1 MQAAPDD
8 EAANSGASEAGG
20 TPGRWTRR
28 RVIGRLVLLVAFG
41 VSLYLVT
48 PGLLALF
55 GTIPQLRDVFP
66 AWFLAVGILEALAFV
81 SIWELTRVA
90 LKTHSWVDVLCS
102 QLAGNALSRA
112 LPGGAATGGPLQL
125 QMLTRAGFE
134 PATTTT
140 ALTAVGLLSTATL
153 FVLPVLAIV
162 PMLFGLAVDSRLVR
176 GAILGAVIGAFLI
189 AGGSVLL
196 TSDRVIRGVGASID
210 WLVRRYRKLRHRPA
224 PTESMADR
232 VLDARNFVRDALS
245 SSWKR
250 ALPAALGNQLF
261 DYLALYAS
269 LLAVGA
275 YADPALVLLAYVAGA
290 ALAMVP
296 FTPGG
301 LGFVEAGL
309 TGVLS
314 LAGVSPDHAV
324 LAVLLYRLFS
334 YWLPLPAGVVASTAF
349 SRRHRLA
356 SPGAAAPDEPT
367 PA

>member
-1 MQAAPDD
+1 MQAASDD
-8 EAANSGASEAGG
+8 PGTNVPAAGPVPN
-20 TPGRWTRR
+20 RR
-28 RVIGRLVLLVAFG
+28 RTIGRIVLLVAFG
-41 VSLYLVT
+41 VSLYLVA

-55 GTIPQLRDVFP
+55 GSIPRLRDVFP
-66 AWFLAVGILEALAFV
+66 AWFLAVAVLEALAFV
-81 SIWELTRVA
+81 CIWELTRIA
-90 LKTHSWVDVLCS
+90 LKTRLWFDVVCS

-125 QMLTRAGFE
+125 QMLARAGFD

-153 FVLPVLAIV
+153 FVLPVVAIV
-162 PMLFGLAVDSRLVR
+162 PMLFGLAVDSRLIR
-176 GAILGAVIGAFLI
+176 GAILGAAIGTFLL

-196 TSDRVIRGVGASID
+196 TSDRVVRGVGNFID
-210 WLVRRYRKLRHRPA
+210 TLIRRYRKLRHQPA
-224 PTESMADR
+224 PTETLVDR
-232 VLDARNFVRDALS
+232 VVDARDFVRDALS

-250 ALPAALGNQLF
+250 ALPAALGNQVF
-261 DYLALYAS
+261 HFLALYAS

-275 YADPALVLLAYVAGA
+275 YPDPTLVLLAYVAGA

-296 FTPGG
+296 ITPGG

-309 TGVLS
+309 TGVLA

-334 YWLPLPAGVVASTAF
+334 YWAPLPAGVAASTAF
-349 SRRHRLA
+349 SRRHK
-356 SPGAAAPDEPT
+356 P
-367 PA
+367 

>member
-1 MQAAPDD
+1 MPSTPDD
-8 EAANSGASEAGG
+8 HESTAVGTDGG
-20 TPGRWTRR
+20 SSRR
-28 RVIGRLVLLVAFG
+28 RTIGRVFLLLAFAI
-41 VSLYLVT
+41 SLYLVA

-55 GTIPQLRDVFP
+55 GKIPQLREVFP
-66 AWFLAVGILEALAFV
+66 AWFFAVGVLEALAFA

-90 LKTHSWVDVLCS
+90 LKTRLWFDVVCS

-125 QMLTRAGFE
+125 QMLTRAGFDA
-134 PATTTT
+134 ATTTT

-153 FVLPVLAIV
+153 FILPVLAII
-162 PMLFGLAVDSRLVR
+162 PILFGLAVDSRLIQ
-176 GAILGAVIGAFLI
+176 GAVLGAAIGAFLI

-196 TSDRVIRGVGASID
+196 TSDRVIRGFGNFID
-210 WLVRRYRKLRHRPA
+210 SVIRRYRLIRRQPT
-224 PTESMADR
+224 PTELIADR
-232 VLDARNFVRDALS
+232 VVDARDFVRDALS

-261 DYLALYAS
+261 DFLALYAS

-275 YADPALVLLAYVAGA
+275 YPDPTLVLLAYVAGA

-296 FTPGG
+296 ITPGG

-309 TGVLS
+309 TGVLA

-334 YWLPLPAGVVASTAF
+334 YWVPLPAGVVASTAF
-349 SRRHRLA
+349 SRRHR
-356 SPGAAAPDEPT
+356 PI
-367 PA
+367 

>member
-8 EAANSGASEAGG
+8 HGISAVGRGG
-20 TPGRWTRR
+20 GSSWRR
-28 RVIGRLVLLVAFG
+28 TIGRVVLLAAFA
-41 VSLYLVT
+41 VSLYLVA

-66 AWFLAVGILEALAFV
+66 VWFLAVAVLEALAFA
-81 SIWELTRVA
+81 SIWELTRIA
-90 LKTHSWVDVLCS
+90 LKTRAWFDVVCS

-112 LPGGAATGGPLQL
+112 LPGGAATGGALQL
-125 QMLTRAGFE
+125 QMLTRAGFD

-153 FVLPVLAIV
+153 FVLPVVAIV
-162 PMLFGLAVDSRLVR
+162 PIIFGLAVDSRLIR
-176 GAILGAVIGAFLI
+176 GAILAAAIGALLI

-196 TSDRVIRGVGASID
+196 TSDRVMRGFGNFID
-210 WLVRRYRKLRHRPA
+210 TLIRRYRALRHQPV

-232 VLDARNFVRDALS
+232 VVDARNFVRDALS

-250 ALPAALGNQLF
+250 ALPAALGKQLF
-261 DYLALYAS
+261 DFLALYAS

-275 YADPALVLLAYVAGA
+275 YPDPTLVLLAYVAGA

-296 FTPGG
+296 ITPGG

-309 TGVLS
+309 TGVLA

-334 YWLPLPAGVVASTAF
+334 YWLPLPAGVIASTAF
-349 SRRHRLA
+349 SHRHR
-356 SPGAAAPDEPT
+356 SPPPGQATTA
-367 PA
+367 

>member
-1 MQAAPDD
+1 MQAVPEDQGK
-8 EAANSGASEAGG
+8 SSGG
-20 TPGRWTRR
+20 TRDSPNRR
-28 RVIGRLVLLVAFG
+28 RTIGRVVRLAVFAI
-41 VSLYLVT
+41 SLYLVA

-55 GTIPQLRDVFP
+55 GKIPQLRDIFP
-66 AWFLAVGILEALAFV
+66 AWFLAVGVLEGLAFA

-90 LKTHSWVDVLCS
+90 LKTKLWFDVVCS

-125 QMLTRAGFE
+125 QMLTRAGFDA
-134 PATTTT
+134 ATTTT

-153 FVLPVLAIV
+153 FILPVLAII
-162 PMLFGLAVDSRLVR
+162 PAIFGLAVDSRLIR
-176 GAILGAVIGAFLI
+176 GAILGAAIGGFLI

-196 TSDRVIRGVGASID
+196 TSDRVVRSVGTTID
-210 WLVRRYRKLRHRPA
+210 WVRRRYRALRHQPG
-224 PTESMADR
+224 PDDSVADR
-232 VLDARNFVRDALS
+232 VVEARNFVRDALS

-250 ALPAALGNQLF
+250 ALPAALGNQIF
-261 DYLALYAS
+261 DFLALYAS

-275 YADPALVLLAYVAGA
+275 HPDPALVLLAYVAGA

-296 FTPGG
+296 ITPGG

-309 TGVLS
+309 TGVLA

-334 YWLPLPAGVVASTAF
+334 YWIPLPTGLVASTAF
-349 SRRHRLA
+349 ARRHRLPPPDQA
-356 SPGAAAPDEPT
+356 TSGSTAP
-367 PA
+367 A